1 MHGEY
6 YAVAD
11 SDPRRQT
18 VVIASTS
25 SFPFDRN
32 DNLTFYAPDTQ
43 CWGTGVID
51 DLYSVN
57 QPSVTSGKQNK
68 ALSANSNNQYN
79 YDDCDFMQ
87 VRALGQKLVLSF
99 GNICLCTRV
108 AGLHF
113 WHQHILM

>member
-1 MHGEY
+1 M
-6 YAVAD
+6 AD

-18 VVIASTS
+18 VVIASSS

-32 DNLTFYAPDTQ
+32 DSLTFYAPDTQ

-57 QPSVTSGKQNK
+57 QPSATSGKQNK

-87 VRALGQKLVLSF
+87 VRVLRQALILSV
-99 GNICLCTRV
+99 GGICLCVRV
-108 AGLHF
+108 AGL
-113 WHQHILM
+113 